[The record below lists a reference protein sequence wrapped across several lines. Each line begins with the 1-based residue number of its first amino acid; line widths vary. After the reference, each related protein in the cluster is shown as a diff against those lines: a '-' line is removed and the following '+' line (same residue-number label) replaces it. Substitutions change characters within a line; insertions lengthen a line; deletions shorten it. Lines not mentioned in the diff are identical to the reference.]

1 MNNFHLK
8 SLRKECVFLSPFL
21 RHCLGKNHS
30 GTLFLLFL
38 VSLKRSKYIRTLNEM
53 AYFGERALFV
63 KEKSSATATAK
74 TPVEVFT
81 ISQEDFMANM

>member
-30 GTLFLLFL
+30 GTLFLLFF
-38 VSLKRSKYIRTLNEM
+38 VSLKRSKYIRTLNF
-53 AYFGERALFV
+53 YHNNFGNNQFKKA
-63 KEKSSATATAK
+63 
-74 TPVEVFT
+74 
-81 ISQEDFMANM
+81 IIH